1 MDTAMT
7 KLTPVRKE
15 ILSVIE
21 HAEVPVNVS
30 AIMNSL
36 ASGPNISTV
45 YRALDYFERNQYIH
59 TISLSGIRFYYGSSH
74 GGHGHFL
81 FCRECRELIK
91 FDDCIVHSLQK
102 KLQKQYQYQIS
113 SHVLFFEGLCGDCR
127 KLQDKKSNS
136 IFKAERGNT

>member
-1 MDTAMT
+1 MT

-102 KLQKQYQYQIS
+102 KLQKQYQYQPSRSQPSVQHSRVAITNPPPQYTYPERVFAV
-113 SHVLFFEGLCGDCR
+113 VLSQQIE
-127 KLQDKKSNS
+127 
-136 IFKAERGNT
+136 